1 MKAVIQTGY
10 GSADVMELR
19 EIEKPTPGDGEV
31 LVRVLAASLAAG
43 EYFGMR
49 GKPFPIRM
57 YIGFPKPKKDFVVGL
72 DCAGVVE
79 SVGKD
84 VTRLQPGDE
93 VYGECRGSCAEYAVA
108 LEGKLAHKPL
118 NLTFEQAAAVPT
130 SALAALH
137 ALRDQ
142 RKVQPG
148 RKVLI
153 NGASGGVGTF
163 AVQIAKVLGA
173 EVTGVCSTGNVDIV
187 RSIGADHVI
196 DYTKEDFTQGE
207 ARYDLILDNVAS
219 HSFAD
224 YRRVL
229 EPGGTLIPSS
239 GHAGMG
245 YVFKA
250 FLLSMFVRQ
259 QGRPFVSTP
268 NRDDLITLKELVE
281 AGRIAPVIDRTYPLR
296 ETAEAFRYLDRGH
309 AQGKVI
315 IVVANGE

>member
-57 YIGFPKPKKDFVVGL
+57 FIGFPKPKKDFVVGL

-84 VTRLQPGDE
+84 VTRFQPGDE
-93 VYGECRGSCAEYAVA
+93 AYGECRGSCAAYAVA
-108 LEGKLAHKPL
+108 REGKLAHKPR

-137 ALRDQ
+137 ALRDHG
-142 RKVQPG
+142 KVRPG
-148 RKVLI
+148 QKVLI

-173 EVTGVCSTGNVDIV
+173 EVTGVCSTANVDRV

-207 ARYDLILDNVAS
+207 PRYDLILDNVAS
-219 HSFAD
+219 HSFAE

-245 YVFKA
+245 YVLKA
-250 FLLSMFVRQ
+250 FLLSLFVRQ

-268 NRDDLITLKELVE
+268 NQDDLITLKELVE
-281 AGRIAPVIDRTYPLR
+281 AGRVTPTIDRTYPLR
-296 ETAEAFRYLDRGH
+296 ETAEAFRYLDQGH
-309 AQGKVI
+309 AQGKVT
-315 IVVANGE
+315 IVVANSD

>member
-10 GSADVMELR
+10 GSADVMERR

-57 YIGFPKPKKDFVVGL
+57 YIGFPKPKKNFVVGL

-84 VTRLQPGDE
+84 VTRFQPGDE
-93 VYGECRGSCAEYAVA
+93 AYGECRGSCAAYAVA
-108 LEGKLAHKPL
+108 HEGKLALKPR

-130 SALAALH
+130 SALAALQ
-137 ALRDQ
+137 ALRDHG
-142 RKVQPG
+142 KVQPG
-148 RKVLI
+148 QKVLI

-163 AVQIAKVLGA
+163 AVQIAKALGA
-173 EVTGVCSTGNVDIV
+173 EVTGVCSTANVV
-187 RSIGADHVI
+187 MVGSIGADHVI
-196 DYTKEDFTQGE
+196 DYTREDFTQGE
-207 ARYDLILDNVAS
+207 PRYDLILDNVAS

-229 EPGGTLIPSS
+229 EPGGILMPNS

-245 YVFKA
+245 YVIKA
-250 FLLSMFVRQ
+250 FLLPLFVRQ
-259 QGRPFVSTP
+259 QERPFVSTP
-268 NRDDLITLKELVE
+268 NQDDLITLKELVE
-281 AGRIAPVIDRTYPLR
+281 AGRVTPVIDRTYALS
-296 ETAEAFRYLDRGH
+296 ETAEAFRYLDQGH
-309 AQGKVI
+309 AHGKVI

>member
-57 YIGFPKPKKDFVVGL
+57 FIGFPKPKKDFVVGL

-84 VTRLQPGDE
+84 VTRFQPGDE
-93 VYGECRGSCAEYAVA
+93 AYGECRGSCAEYAVA
-108 LEGKLAHKPL
+108 REGKLAHKPR
-118 NLTFEQAAAVPT
+118 NLTFKQAAAVPT

-137 ALRDQ
+137 ALRDHG
-142 RKVQPG
+142 KVQPG
-148 RKVLI
+148 QKVLI

-173 EVTGVCSTGNVDIV
+173 EVTGVCSTANVDRV

-207 ARYDLILDNVAS
+207 PRYDLILDNVAS
-219 HSFAD
+219 HSFAE

-245 YVFKA
+245 YVLKA
-250 FLLSMFVRQ
+250 FLLSLFVRQ

-268 NRDDLITLKELVE
+268 NQVDLITLKELVE
-281 AGRIAPVIDRTYPLR
+281 AGRVTPTIDRTYPLR
-296 ETAEAFRYLDRGH
+296 ETAEALRYLDQGH
-309 AQGKVI
+309 AQGKVT
-315 IVVANGE
+315 IVVANGD